1 MKRVLL
7 CLACLMFSDLAYA
20 EVFDPQV
27 TDVCTPVP
35 TPGHPGRLS
44 PRSVIG
50 LLLKNQGI
58 ADVDIDT
65 TGADVS
71 YAEKAD
77 AVISGPEFCSRAG
90 AHCGKNAKTQL
101 DVAQEIL
108 VAYLQRHTVPVS
120 PGTSGYQFTF
130 AVTTANVRDF
140 LLSPNSKLVPTC
152 VAANTEAGTPA
163 PKAPVNTSRI
173 PGRLIVRKNIGD
185 LPIAQNDP
193 AFKGLQQASLSVSNN
208 EILPSTTYNVQ
219 GVIGYGFGQSPIGS
233 GAVGEIIPFVAY
245 TGQFVDGANPNK
257 VTNVNNIGPG
267 VTGDLLFPALGVFPL
282 TRGMYNDVQGT
293 VQEVHSYVSATDIL
307 SAKLTYTPYFDPTV
321 LPGVGTTALVG
332 DYLLMLMPQGVFI
345 SGDVLDN
352 GSNPNLNKSGT
363 YQRLGTHVA
372 FSASAVTGILNGFS
386 FNASYDYLRSY
397 GGPISNIDLFTSTIS
412 YTMPQQDFWSVQLQ
426 FQDGR
431 NLDTLVKQKL
441 LTLGIGAKY

>member
-7 CLACLMFSDLAYA
+7 CAACLMVVYPAYA

-35 TPGHPGRLS
+35 TPGHPGRLN

-50 LLLKNQGI
+50 LLQKNQNI
-58 ADVDIDT
+58 ADIDIDA

-77 AVISGPEFCSRAG
+77 AIISGPDFCSRSG
-90 AHCGKNAKTQL
+90 VHCGKNAKTEL

-108 VAYLQRHTVPVS
+108 VAYVQRHTLPVP

-130 AVTTANVRDF
+130 TTTTANLRDLF
-140 LLSPNSKLVPTC
+140 LNPSTKLVPTC
-152 VAANTEAGTPA
+152 VATNSETGAPTP
-163 PKAPVNTSRI
+163 KSPVNTSRI
-173 PGRLIVRKNIGD
+173 PGRLIVRNNISD

-193 AFKGLQQASLSVSNN
+193 AFKGLKQASLSINSNQ
-208 EILPSTTYNVQ
+208 ILPSTSYNVQ
-219 GVIGYGFGQSPIGS
+219 GVIGYGFGQSPLGS
-233 GAVGEIIPFVAY
+233 GAFGEIIPFVAY

-257 VTNVNNIGPG
+257 VSSINNLGPG
-267 VTGDLLFPALGVFPL
+267 VTGDLLFPVSGSGL
-282 TRGMYNDVQGT
+282 TKGMYNDVQGT

-321 LPGVGTTALVG
+321 LPGVGTTARAG
-332 DYLLMLMPQGVFI
+332 DFLLMLTPQAVFI
-345 SGDVLDN
+345 SGDVLNN
-352 GSNPNLNKSGT
+352 GSDPNLDKTGT

-372 FSASAVTGILNGFS
+372 FTANADTGILNGFG
-386 FNASYDYLRSY
+386 FNVSYDYLRSY
-397 GGPISNIDLFTSTIS
+397 GGPVSNIDLFTSGVS
-412 YTMPQQDFWSVQLQ
+412 YTMPQQDYWSVQLQ

-441 LTLGIGAKY
+441 ITLGIGVKY